1 MQGAAKVGILVCFFA
16 VLFYGAYMVLGHSLL
31 GAPTKTYF
39 AEFADAGGI
48 TAGSQVQMAGVK
60 VGTVELVELKGPSLA
75 KMKLV
80 VDEAVQIPNGSTA
93 SIPTS
98 LIGLGDK
105 AIFIVPPAKSVGGY
119 LTAGSTIKGTRTGA
133 LDGILPNPEATVEE
147 LNKTL
152 TATRKLLENQQ
163 LQTKLVAL
171 LDSSNKTAAEFGQ
184 LASRMDSM
192 LAQGNPKIQKAL
204 SEATM
209 TMVEVR
215 RGTTMLTQILKDGR
229 FQKEA
234 LAMLEKLNK
243 SAEGANQIIADVH
256 ALTSDPEM
264 RANLNK
270 TTKNVATM
278 TDSGVEMAKSGEK
291 IAKDG
296 EKLSANAIIMSEK
309 AIEIETKASA
319 LLDDVKGALDNI
331 KGFFQ
336 KTGGKV
342 NVPKIETTADLRRQ
356 TDPNRF
362 QTDLGVK
369 IDFRDYD
376 VHLGIFD
383 AFESNRL
390 TAQIA
395 KPFSPKG
402 EYRYGIYA
410 SKPGIGVDYRV
421 APSLYL
427 RGDLFDINEPRFDL
441 RARYEF
447 GKGFYGWFGVDRV
460 FDRNAPTI
468 GIGIRN

>member
-16 VLFYGAYMVLGHSLL
+16 ILFYGVYMVLGRSLFSK
-31 GAPTKTYF
+31 PTATYY
-39 AEFADAGGI
+39 AEFADAGGL
-48 TAGSQVQMAGVK
+48 TSGAQVQMAGVK
-60 VGTVELVELKGPSLA
+60 VGTVESVELQGPTSA
-75 KMKLV
+75 KMKFV
-80 VDEAVQIPNGSTA
+80 IDESVRIPVGSQA

-105 AIFIVPPAKSVGGY
+105 AVFIVPPATTTGEY
-119 LTAGSTIKGTRTGA
+119 LAKGATIPGVRTGA
-133 LDGILPNPEATVEE
+133 LEGILPNPEETMQE
-147 LNKTL
+147 LTKTL
-152 TATRKLLENQQ
+152 AATRKLLESQQ
-163 LQTKLVAL
+163 LQDKLVNL

-184 LASRMDSM
+184 LASRMDIM

-204 SEATM
+204 SEASL

-215 RGTTMLTQILKDGR
+215 KGTAMLTQILKDGKY
-229 FQKEA
+229 QKEA
-234 LAMLEKLNK
+234 LALLEKLNK
-243 SAEGANQIIADVH
+243 SAEGANQIIADVQS
-256 ALTSDPEM
+256 LTGDPEM
-264 RANLNK
+264 KANLNK
-270 TTKNVATM
+270 TTKNFAAISE
-278 TDSGVEMAKSGEK
+278 SGVEMAKSGEK

-296 EKLSANAIIMSEK
+296 ETISANAIIMSEK

-319 LLDDVKGALDNI
+319 LLDEVKGAIDNI
-331 KGFFQ
+331 KNFFQ
-336 KTGGKV
+336 RTGGKV
-342 NVPKIETTADLRRQ
+342 NVPKIETTVDLRRQ

-376 VHLGIFD
+376 VHLGLWD
-383 AFESNRL
+383 AFESNRI
-390 TAQIA
+390 TAQLS
-395 KPFSPKG
+395 KPFSPNG

-410 SKPGIGVDYRV
+410 SKPGIGVDYRL
-421 APSLYL
+421 APSLYV

-460 FDRNAPTI
+460 FDKNAPTI

>member
-16 VLFYGAYMVLGHSLL
+16 VLLYGAYMVLGHNLL
-31 GAPTKTYF
+31 GPPKATYY
-39 AEFADAGGI
+39 ADFADAGGV
-48 TAGSQVQMAGVK
+48 TPGSQVQMAGVK
-60 VGTVELVELKGPSLA
+60 IGTVDAVDLKSPSLA
-75 KMKLV
+75 RMKLI
-80 VDEAVQIPNGSTA
+80 VDEKIQIPSGSTVT
-93 SIPTS
+93 IPTS

-105 AIFIVPPAKSVGGY
+105 AIVIVPPAVPVGGY
-119 LTAGSTIKGTRTGA
+119 LAKGDTLKGTKAGA
-133 LDGILPNPEATVEE
+133 LDGILPNPEATVTE

-152 TATRKLLENQQ
+152 AATRKLLENQQ

-204 SEATM
+204 SEASL

-215 RGTTMLTQILKDGR
+215 KGTAMLTQVLKDGR

-243 SAEGANQIIADVH
+243 SAEGANQIIADVQS
-256 ALTSDPEM
+256 LTGDPEIK
-264 RANLNK
+264 ANLTK

-278 TDSGVEMAKSGEK
+278 SDSGVEMAKSGEK

-296 EKLSANAIIMSEK
+296 EKLSANAVVMSEK
-309 AIEIETKASA
+309 VIEIETKASA
-319 LLDDVKGALDNI
+319 LLDEVKIAIDNI

-342 NVPKIETTADLRRQ
+342 NVPKLETTVDLYRQ
-356 TDPNRF
+356 TRPNRF

-376 VHLGIFD
+376 LHLGIWD
-383 AFESNRL
+383 AFESNRIN
-390 TAQIA
+390 AQLS
-395 KPFSPKG
+395 KPFSPNG

-447 GKGFYGWFGVDRV
+447 GKGFYGWLGVDRV
-460 FDRNAPTI
+460 FDKNAPTI

>member
-16 VLFYGAYMVLGHSLL
+16 VLFYGAYMVLGQSLF
-31 GAPTKTYF
+31 GAPRKTYF

-75 KMKLV
+75 TMKLV
-80 VDEAVQIPNGSTA
+80 VDESVQIPNGSTA
-93 SIPTS
+93 TIPTS

-105 AIFIVPPAKSVGGY
+105 AVFIVPPTKSVGGF
-119 LTAGSTIKGTRTGA
+119 LTAGATIKGTRAGA

-152 TATRKLLENQQ
+152 AATRKLLENQQ

-192 LAQGNPKIQKAL
+192 LAQGNPKIQRAL

-215 RGTTMLTQILKDGR
+215 KGTSMLTQILKDGR

-319 LLDDVKGALDNI
+319 LLDEVKGALDNI

-376 VHLGIFD
+376 VHLGIYD

-390 TAQIA
+390 TAQLS
-395 KPFSPKG
+395 KPFSSKG

-460 FDRNAPTI
+460 FDKNAPTI

>member
-1 MQGAAKVGILVCFFA
+1 MQGAAKVGVLVCFFVA
-16 VLFYGAYMVLGHSLL
+16 LLYGAYMVLGHSLF
-31 GAPTKTYF
+31 GAPKSTYF
-39 AEFADAGGI
+39 AEFTDAGGI
-48 TAGSQVQMAGVK
+48 TPGSQVQMAGVK
-60 VGTVELVELKGPSLA
+60 IGTVESVELKSPVLA
-75 KMKLV
+75 VMKLS
-80 VDEAVQIPNGSTA
+80 VDKEIKIVPGSTA
-93 SIPTS
+93 TIPTS

-105 AIFIVPPAKSVGGY
+105 AVFIVPPSDSLGGV
-119 LTAGSTIKGTRTGA
+119 LADGSTIKGVKTGA

-152 TATRKLLENQQ
+152 AATRKLLENQK
-163 LQTKLVAL
+163 LQDKLVAL

-204 SEATM
+204 SEASL

-215 RGTTMLTQILKDGR
+215 KGTAMLTEILKDGKY
-229 FQKEA
+229 QKEA
-234 LAMLEKLNK
+234 LALLEKLNK
-243 SAEGANQIIADVH
+243 SAEGANQIIADVQS
-256 ALTSDPEM
+256 LTGDPEIK
-264 RANLNK
+264 ANLSK

-278 TDSGVEMAKSGEK
+278 TDSGVEIAKSGEK

-296 EKLSANAIIMSEK
+296 EKLSENAIIMSEK
-309 AIEIETKASA
+309 VIEIETKASA

-342 NVPKIETTADLRRQ
+342 NLPKVETTIDLRRK
-356 TDPNRF
+356 THPDRF
-362 QTDLGVK
+362 QTDIGVK

-376 VHLGIFD
+376 IHLGLYD
-383 AFESNRL
+383 AFEGNKL

-395 KPFSPKG
+395 KPFSPNG

-427 RGDLFDINEPRFDL
+427 RGDLFDLNEPRFDL

-460 FDRNAPTI
+460 FDKNAPTI